1 MTGADGRETREF
13 NGRERRVASSSVR
26 ALLSRSRDAL
36 AGGRG
41 SGAPFGKFNGHVRT
55 TSQEIGFTSCGTANY
70 GGMRGAIRKNIIGH
84 GMRPGTWHAVGRG
97 MPACREQISARGV
110 LGSAVRTF
118 ALLDEQASEHGA
130 GVFLHPLVE
139 QSANLLAEIGGVGK
153 TRKFIALKRIA
164 RRREKELPR
173 RLGSWTGHDSLLRRI
188 YAR

>member
-70 GGMRGAIRKNIIGH
+70 GGMRGSIRKNIIGH
-84 GMRPGTWHAVGRG
+84 GMRPRTWHAVGRG
-97 MPACREQISARGV
+97 MAACREQISARGV

-118 ALLDEQASEHGA
+118 ALLDEPAGEHGA

-139 QSANLLAEIGGVGK
+139 QSANLLAKIGGVGK
-153 TRKFIALKRIA
+153 TRKFIALERIA

-173 RLGSWTGHDSLLRRI
+173 RLGSRTGHDSLLRRI